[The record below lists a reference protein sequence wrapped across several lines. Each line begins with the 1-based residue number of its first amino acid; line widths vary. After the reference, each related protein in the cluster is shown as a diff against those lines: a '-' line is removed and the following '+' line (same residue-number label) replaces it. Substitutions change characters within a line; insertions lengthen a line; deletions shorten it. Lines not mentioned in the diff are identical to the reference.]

1 MQRDEGITLIFSGKA
16 VAVIKGD
23 LQGRGMRL
31 NENIWN
37 CDLVLKVWPRTL
49 VMGVFIAA
57 SVEPWPSV
65 ECAFFDMCGVFE
77 RYIISDLIAFIDRTP
92 QFSRGRL
99 YS

>member
-23 LQGRGMRL
+23 LQGSGMRL
-31 NENIWN
+31 NENIWSR
-37 CDLVLKVWPRTL
+37 DLVLEVWTLAL

-57 SVEPWPSV
+57 AVEPWPSV
-65 ECAFFDMCGVFE
+65 ECAFFDMCGVVE
-77 RYIISDLIAFIDRTP
+77 RWIISALIAFVDRTP